1 MRPVKE
7 SRACKSN
14 KRRSKLQISLRFSLL
29 SDSTSVVYPVNE
41 AYAHRKGKRID
52 VNTTITGTLSSSLS
66 LFYLSL
72 SHYFFLFFFSSFL
85 SISIFFSL
93 CYSHVIRS
101 HDRDHSGWKY
111 ICIDRYVFSLLHF
124 SLSRRSQKRHD
135 GEADKNGAEREVG
148 GVVCALAK
156 PGKNGQH
163 KTVNVM

>member
-1 MRPVKE
+1 M
-7 SRACKSN
+7 
-14 KRRSKLQISLRFSLL
+14 
-29 SDSTSVVYPVNE
+29 SVVYPVNE
-41 AYAHRKGKRID
+41 AYAHRKRKRID
-52 VNTTITGTLSSSLS
+52 VNTTITGILSLFLSSLS
-66 LFYLSL
+66 SFFSLFSL

-85 SISIFFSL
+85 SIYIFFSL